1 MKEAKAPLA
10 GVSRETVERLH
21 RLEALLHKWNPAIN
35 LVSRSTLANAWDR
48 HILDSAQLFTL
59 APAEAMSWV
68 DLGSGGGFPGLVVA
82 CLAADLRPGM
92 TVTLI
97 ESDRR
102 KATFLQQAARDLGL
116 KPGIIVQRI
125 EEATPQ
131 GASVVSARA
140 LAALPLLLSLAHR
153 HLGAGGL
160 CLFPKGANWR
170 EEVEAARKDWHF
182 DLATHP
188 SETDPMA
195 VILAVKALSHV

>member
-1 MKEAKAPLA
+1 MTDAKALPP
-10 GVSRETVERLH
+10 GVSRETVDRLQK
-21 RLEALLHKWNPAIN
+21 LESLLQKWNPAIN
-35 LVSRSTLANAWDR
+35 LVSKSTLANAWDR
-48 HILDSAQLFTL
+48 HILDSAQLFALSPTD
-59 APAEAMSWV
+59 AASWV

-92 TVTLI
+92 SVTLI

-102 KATFLQQAARDLGL
+102 KATFLQEAARDLGL
-116 KPGIIVQRI
+116 APQIIVQRI

-131 GASVVSARA
+131 AATVVSARA

-188 SETDPMA
+188 SETDPLA